1 MKPSELRVELLV
13 DEEGVVRVLHASAD
27 VVELDT
33 VELGQ
38 LLTALLKAL
47 VGPEGDE
54 QRIDVSLN

>member
-1 MKPSELRVELLV
+1 MNPSELRVELLV
-13 DEEGVVRVLHASAD
+13 DDEGVVRVLHASAD

-47 VGPEGDE
+47 VGPDGDE

>member
-1 MKPSELRVELLV
+1 VELLV
-13 DEEGVVRVLHASAD
+13 DDEGVVRVLHASAD

>member
-1 MKPSELRVELLV
+1 VKPSELRVELLV

-33 VELGQ
+33 AELGQ

-47 VGPEGDE
+47 VGPDGDE